1 MPKVL
6 IVDDSNLARRS
17 TRKILEEAGYQV
29 VEAQDGLA
37 ALELYFTEK
46 PQLTLLDVT
55 MRDMDGIEVLKRIR
69 ELDSQAIAV
78 IVTADV
84 QSSTRAMAAEAGAAG
99 FVVKPVSPAVLLA
112 AVDAALHGGV
122 SCN

>member
-6 IVDDSNLARRS
+6 IVDDSSLARRS
-17 TRKILEEAGYQV
+17 TRKILEDAGHQV

-37 ALELYFTEK
+37 ALELFYTDK
-46 PQLTLLDVT
+46 PDLTLLDVT
-55 MRDMDGIEVLKRIR
+55 MRDMDGIEVLRRIR

-78 IVTADV
+78 IVSADV
-84 QSSTRAMAAEAGAAG
+84 QSSTRAMASEAGAAG
-99 FVVKPVSPAVLLA
+99 FVVKPVTPSILLTAVNS
-112 AVDAALHGGV
+112 ALQGDV